1 MRNVQKIINTRGGLE
16 ALKRKY
22 LRLEIPGFMRLVIEH
37 IGTGPRGGEMV
48 TQAPHSGQVGLA

>member
-48 TQAPHSGQVGLA
+48 TQAPHSGQAGLA